1 VAGGSS
7 VDDSANLCK
16 IALLSVGL
24 GGSDG
29 IASASTGCSLVVG
42 YGGRSEKQEDHA
54 AVRPACAWHESERGG
69 RWRWRWRGRGRNLES
84 GVSKLAM
91 ID

>member
-29 IASASTGCSLVVG
+29 IASASAACSLVVG
-42 YGGRSEKQEDHA
+42 YGGRSGKQEDHA
-54 AVRPACAWHESERGG
+54 AVRPAWHGMRASEVTGAESRIRCKQVG
-69 RWRWRWRGRGRNLES
+69 N
-84 GVSKLAM
+84 
-91 ID
+91 D